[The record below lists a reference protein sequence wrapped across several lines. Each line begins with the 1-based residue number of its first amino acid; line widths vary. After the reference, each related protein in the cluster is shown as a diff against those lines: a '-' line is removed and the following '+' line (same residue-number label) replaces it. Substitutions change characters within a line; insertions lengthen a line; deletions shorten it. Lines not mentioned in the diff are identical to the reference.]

1 MQENEND
8 NIVYSIYISRE
19 LKNEVE
25 QMALI
30 SERRTGQMMRHLL
43 NIGLEEY
50 KKRELEKFND

>member
-1 MQENEND
+1 MAENEND

-25 QMALI
+25 QLALI
-30 SERRTGQMMRHLL
+30 SERRTGQLIRHLI

-50 KKRELEKFND
+50 KKRELDKFQD